1 MQNRYLK
8 SALMLASSALL
19 CGQVQ
24 AQTFKLQ
31 LLHTSDMEAGLDAVK
46 NAPAAAAIIDSLENT
61 FPNTLKLSGGDNYI
75 PSPFFNASSDATL
88 RTPIQNANKAIF
100 NDQVA
105 TTLLRENYG
114 RADISFMHAIGYHA
128 SAVGNH
134 EFDLG
139 TSVFADAIRV
149 EVSGAD
155 LRWMGAQFPYL
166 SCNLDFSGDAS
177 LAGIYTKTI
186 RPNTD
191 YATTPATAIAAPF
204 KSKIAPATIIT
215 IGGEKIGVVGAT
227 TQILESISS
236 VGGARVKGVKSDNM
250 DALATFIQPYIDTL
264 TKDMGCN
271 KIILLSHLQQISLEK
286 SLVSKLSGVDIIVAA
301 GSHTLQADAND
312 ILRAGD
318 NKKDDYPTITKNKD
332 LDDAL
337 IVCTDGEWKYVGRL
351 VVDFD
356 ANGKIIL
363 SSLNDALNGAYAAD
377 SAGVVRVWGDH
388 AKAFSV
394 GTKGQIC
401 RDLANAVQGIITTQD
416 GDIYGKSA
424 VFMEGRRTAV
434 RAEET
439 NFGSLSAEANLWYAK
454 KVDPTVMVSIKNG
467 GGIRSA
473 IGQVKVDG
481 TTNKLELLPPS
492 ANPLAGKQFGDVSR
506 LDILNSLRFNNGLT
520 LVSLTATQ
528 LLQTLNHGVATW
540 SATATPGA
548 FPQVSGVRF
557 RFDPKR
563 PSNSRITEMMIV
575 DSMGTVLDVIA
586 QRGMVVGNPDRLIR
600 VVSLNFLVDQSGS
613 GPNGGDGYPFNAFVL
628 ANPTQA
634 NKVFITKGNSDPK
647 TGTAT
652 FANDGS
658 EQDAFAEFF
667 KAKYSTTPY
676 AKRDTA
682 AKGDFTIQNLFYHSD
697 FFKSSARKVIYTTNN
712 GVKVTNGGFG
722 SDMTMVPGKTDEYY
736 MLTDRGPNADSAGVA
751 GKKVFSNPEFSP
763 EIGKFKLKGDSLVL
777 ISKLNLKRNNG
788 TALTGLPN
796 PAGFGS
802 TGEIAY
808 NLAFQ
813 LQTPDEEGIDPEG
826 LVAMKDGSFWTSDE
840 YGPHL
845 THFDSEGKTIERV
858 NPFGNGR
865 GGRSIP
871 KVFAK
876 RWANRGMEGLTITP
890 SGILVGIMQSRLYN
904 PSNALATNRQL
915 TRILMFDPTSG
926 NTKQYIYMQEINNGS
941 NSGIT
946 AISDTSF
953 LVIERD
959 QNFQV
964 GTPNAAVKRIY
975 KINLSEA
982 TDVSDPANGVNGL
995 LFDSKTLEQHTTA
1008 ELAAKGIKPVTK
1020 TLMADLLM
1028 DIPYYPHDKL
1038 EGMAI
1043 INDST
1048 IIVINDDDFAV
1059 APNATGG
1066 YDQKALPLNKEIDNN
1081 TLYYI
1086 KLRSKLTNIG
1096 GTIVTSAEDTDINGE
1111 TKIGLN
1117 VYPNPTSDIMY
1128 FNKTVVN
1135 GTLVDLIGNT
1145 VRVIKDS
1152 NSLFVGDLNKGL
1164 YILKSGNE
1172 SVKVLVK

>member
-1 MQNRYLK
+1 
-8 SALMLASSALL
+8 MLASSALL

-75 PSPFFNASSDATL
+75 PSPFFNASSDAAL
-88 RTPIQNANKAIF
+88 RTPIQTANKAIF

-149 EVSGAD
+149 EISGTE

-166 SCNLDFSGDAS
+166 SCNLDFTGDAS
-177 LAGIYTKTI
+177 LAPHYTKAI

-227 TQILESISS
+227 TQIVESISS
-236 VGGARVKGVKSDNM
+236 TGGVRVKGVKSDNM

-264 TKDMGCN
+264 TTIHSCN
-271 KIILLSHLQQISLEK
+271 KIILLSHLQQIALEK

-318 NKKDDYPTITKNKD
+318 TKKDDYPTIAKNKD
-332 LDDAL
+332 NDDAL

-356 ANGKIIL
+356 ANGKIVL

-388 AKAFSV
+388 AKAFAP

-401 RDLANAVQGIITTQD
+401 RELADAVQGIITTQD

-434 RAEET
+434 RTEET

-454 KVDPTVMVSIKNG
+454 KIDPTVMVSIKNG

-473 IGQVKVDG
+473 IGEVKVDG

-492 ANPLAGKQFGDVSR
+492 ANQLAGKQFGDVSR

-528 LLQTLNHGVATW
+528 LLQTLNHGVAAW
-540 SATATPGA
+540 SATATPGQ

-563 PSNSRITEMMIV
+563 PSNSRITELMIV
-575 DSMGTVLDVIA
+575 DSVGTVLDVIA

-600 VVSLNFLVDQSGS
+600 VVSLNFLVDQSGA

-676 AKRDTA
+676 AKRDTV

-697 FFKSSARKVIYTTNN
+697 FFVGNASKVIYTTNE
-712 GVKVTNGGFG
+712 GVKVRNGGFG
-722 SDMTMVPGKTDEYY
+722 SDMFFVPSKPNEIYL
-736 MLTDRGPNADSAGVA
+736 LTDRGPNADSAGVA
-751 GKKVFSNPEFSP
+751 GKKVFSNPEYSP
-763 EIGKFKLKGDSLVL
+763 QIGKFTFKGDSVVLVEK
-777 ISKLNLKRNNG
+777 ISLKRNDG
-788 TALTGLPN
+788 TPLTGLPN
-796 PAGFGS
+796 PVGFGS
-802 TGEIAY
+802 TGELAY
-808 NLAFQ
+808 DLSFTPLA
-813 LQTPDEEGIDPEG
+813 PDSEGLDPEG
-826 LVAMKDGSFWTSDE
+826 LVVMKDGTFWTSDE

-845 THFDSEGKTIERV
+845 THFDAEGKTIERV
-858 NPFGNGR
+858 NPFGSGR

-890 SGILVGIMQSRLYN
+890 SGKLVGTMQSRLYN
-904 PSNALATNRQL
+904 PSQALAINTRL
-915 TRILMFDPTSG
+915 TRILVFDPATAV
-926 NTKQYIYMQEINNGS
+926 TKQYIYIQEINNGS
-941 NSGIT
+941 NSGIA

-953 LVIERD
+953 LVLERD
-959 QNFQV
+959 QNFQG
-964 GTPNAAVKRIY
+964 GTPAATVKRFY
-975 KINLSEA
+975 KINISEA
-982 TDVSDPANGVNGL
+982 TDVSDPTDGANGL
-995 LFDSKTLEQHTTA
+995 LIDGKTLEQYTTA
-1008 ELAAKGIKPVTK
+1008 ELATKGIKPVTK
-1020 TLMADLLM
+1020 TLVADLLTDM
-1028 DIPYYPHDKL
+1028 PYYPHDKL
-1038 EGMAI
+1038 EGVAI
-1043 INDST
+1043 LNDST
-1048 IIVINDDDFAV
+1048 IMVSNDDDFV
-1059 APNATGG
+1059 VSPNASGS
-1066 YDQKALPLNKEIDNN
+1066 YDSKVLPGNNRLDNGN
-1081 TLYYI
+1081 IYVV
-1086 KLRSKLTNIG
+1086 KLRSKLTNLG
-1096 GTIVTSAEDTDINGE
+1096 GTVITSVEETDVNGE
-1111 TKIGLN
+1111 SKIGLN
-1117 VYPNPTSDIMY
+1117 VYPNPTSDILY

-1145 VRVIKDS
+1145 VRSIKDS
-1152 NSLFVGDLNKGL
+1152 NNLFVGDLNKGL